1 ASFFCDDIGSPLQ
14 HSRSSSAMFQTSSDT
29 AAPYSMDVAASGLGT
44 VALDT
49 TSSGGAEAGADSGA
63 GAGTDGMDV
72 STDIQQAGGPQD
84 AAGASLEAP
93 GSTGKQS
100 STKAGNRKRARAT
113 SEQVSVLE
121 SVFVVNRSPA
131 SRLRE
136 DLAARLNMAPRQVQV
151 WFQNRRA
158 KEKTQQRVPR
168 GLQHSGPMM
177 MDAMGYANM
186 NPEFYSMA
194 MASTFMGGGGDNNGN
209 NCGAGTFGGHPA
221 ATTAM
226 QGQQQQQQQPQLQQ
240 LPQHQ
245 QQQTPHTLLDN
256 QMAFAM
262 AGGAAPTTPGAANPW
277 LSWNG
282 ELMQTA
288 DQATAGFPMDA
299 LSLGFSAAA
308 AQALAQAINVSDSR
322 RESEMS
328 GITAVASPTGPGSMA
343 MAMAMA
349 TAAAASAS
357 VSESVGLTASSATSP
372 VTTPV
377 AAGEDGVAGMA
388 GDGSGAGE
396 NSASMGSGRVA
407 GAMRRPAPLAL
418 AGVPLAMPLQMPM
431 PMHMSPQT
439 QMPMQMP
446 MQMPP
451 PPQMAMQ
458 MPVHVQYAAYSPFVP
473 DSASYMVL
481 DAARLTV
488 GSWHRVPMAETELT
502 CLACVSPPAP
512 KPVQRPGSHR
522 PAELDALAGEFQWII
537 GSQGVRYKMVVPY
550 SAISR
555 IKFRE
560 APDTAAALVDATG
573 DTVANPQAALGLL
586 ACALKNPQARGEL
599 AIHVYDQP
607 AFFFQAD
614 GGEWRAIGDFSE
626 NLSASTTYVHTVA
639 GPFGAL
645 FCQLRVLLATCSRLK
660 IAADPLMALWL
671 GNIDDPYGAA
681 AAVPPHAWLPCG
693 DAVRLHSVR
702 RAVEQEA
709 EATNVNTNSNA
720 DANSVAAALPA
731 FNMYVPVSA
740 AASTIGTLT
749 PTSATGAPPALG
761 SARHSVFALHD
772 GGHAAAAAA
781 AVAGQLP
788 LKTQRSASL
797 PFIRAAAPVA
807 KANPGSSLCRTVDG
821 ASPEPAAGNTPPH
834 PPAAPAT
841 ALPLRHRASGNHL
854 RRPAPYPV
862 AAAAAAAAGGS
873 SRVNSPQM
881 SPSPF
886 WYAHNLRRTSRESL
900 GGAAAAATAPHPGMF
915 VRRESDAELALAMNN
930 AFAAGDVFGG
940 ARGLSDL
947 YGMAGVPP
955 SPLSNV
961 AMAAAP
967 GSASGD
973 APPVVD
979 EPAGMSNAEIVM
991 AIFNAMNSAA
1001 ATVPPPAQQQHQ
1013 QQHQHQPG
1021 TDGGT
1026 GSLGLDP
1033 NAFMLLQSSL
1043 AEAGK
1048 PMDWSFDWPLGG
1060 GAAGGAA
1067 GAAALTTTAAPG
1079 MQGLEQEFMTPGLSN
1094 TSATCDGDRDG
1105 DGDGDGRSSGSIS
1118 SRSGMHVD
1126 WSGHPTPAEAL
1137 GETAPS

>member
-1 ASFFCDDIGSPLQ
+1 
-14 HSRSSSAMFQTSSDT
+14 MFQTSSDT
-29 AAPYSMDVAASGLGT
+29 ATPYSMDVAAGSLGKT
-44 VALDT
+44 GLDT
-49 TSSGGAEAGADSGA
+49 TGSGGAEAGAGA
-63 GAGTDGMDV
+63 GGMDV
-72 STDIQQAGGPQD
+72 STDGQQGGGAHD
-84 AAGASLEAP
+84 AAAGSLEAT

-100 STKAGNRKRARAT
+100 TKSGHRKRARAT
-113 SEQVSVLE
+113 SEQVAVLE
-121 SVFVVNRSPA
+121 SVFLVNRSPA

-136 DLAARLNMAPRQVQV
+136 DLATRLNMAPRQVQV

-158 KEKTQQRVPR
+158 KEKTQQRAPR
-168 GLQHSGPMM
+168 GLQHHGQMM
-177 MDAMGYANM
+177 MDPMGYANL
-186 NPEFYSMA
+186 NPEFYSMT
-194 MASTFMGGGGDNNGN
+194 MASTFMAGGDGSGN
-209 NCGAGTFGGHPA
+209 SSGTGSFGAGPAAMGFGTHPA
-221 ATTAM
+221 AAAAM
-226 QGQQQQQQQPQLQQ
+226 QGQQQPQLQHHQPQQHQQQQQQQP
-240 LPQHQ
+240 HM
-245 QQQTPHTLLDN
+245 LLDN
-256 QMAFAM
+256 QVALAM

-277 LSWNG
+277 LSWG
-282 ELMQTA
+282 GDLVQPG
-288 DQATAGFPMDA
+288 DQATAGFPVDA

-308 AQALAQAINVSDSR
+308 AQALAQAVNVSDSR

-349 TAAAASAS
+349 TAAAAA
-357 VSESVGLTASSATSP
+357 SESTGMTASSVVSP

-377 AAGEDGVAGMA
+377 AGGEDSAAGMA
-388 GDGSGAGE
+388 VDSGSAGE
-396 NSASMGSGRVA
+396 GSTAAAGGRVA

-418 AGVPLAMPLQMPM
+418 AGVPLAMPMQMQMPGQMHVQPQMQAPM
-431 PMHMSPQT
+431 PMH
-439 QMPMQMP
+439 
-446 MQMPP
+446 
-451 PPQMAMQ
+451 
-458 MPVHVQYAAYSPFVP
+458 VQYPAYSPFVP

-488 GSWHRVPMAETELT
+488 GSWHRVPQADTELT

-537 GSQGVRYKMVVPY
+537 GSQGVRYKMVLPY

-560 APDTAAALVDATG
+560 APDAAAPLVDAAS
-573 DTVANPQAALGLL
+573 DSVANPQAALALL

-681 AAVPPHAWLPCG
+681 AAVPPHAWLPCSDG
-693 DAVRLHSVR
+693 VRLHSVR
-702 RAVEQEA
+702 RGSDSASAAAGLPGSDGVSTNA
-709 EATNVNTNSNA
+709 NANVNINTSA
-720 DANSVAAALPA
+720 AVAAALPA
-731 FNMYVPVSA
+731 FNMYVPPVSA

-749 PTSATGAPPALG
+749 PTSAMSLTGAPPMSATGAPPYAAQPPYAGQPPL
-761 SARHSVFALHD
+761 SAAARHSVFALHD
-772 GGHAAAAAA
+772 AGHAAAAAA

-797 PFIRAAAPVA
+797 PFIRPVA
-807 KANPGSSLCRTVDG
+807 TPAKAANPSSLCRTVDG
-821 ASPEPAAGNTPPH
+821 ASPEPTDAAHTPPH
-834 PPAAPAT
+834 QHAQQQPQPPTTPAT

-862 AAAAAAAAGGS
+862 APAAG

-886 WYAHNLRRTSRESL
+886 WYAHNLRRASRESL
-900 GGAAAAATAPHPGMF
+900 TAGTAPHPPGTF

-930 AFAAGDVFGG
+930 AFAAGDVLGG
-940 ARGLSDL
+940 HRSLADL
-947 YGMAGVPP
+947 YGMPAVPP

-961 AMAAAP
+961 TMAAVAAAAAP
-967 GSASGD
+967 PPPAADDQQQPAMSSAD
-973 APPVVD
+973 
-979 EPAGMSNAEIVM
+979 IVM

-1001 ATVPPPAQQQHQ
+1001 TASAAPPQLQPPAA
-1013 QQHQHQPG
+1013 
-1021 TDGGT
+1021 DA

-1033 NAFMLLQSSL
+1033 SAFMLLQSSM
-1043 AEAGK
+1043 ADAATAK
-1048 PMDWSFDWPLGG
+1048 PMDWCFDWPM
-1060 GAAGGAA
+1060 AAAAASAAPPFTAAGAA
-1067 GAAALTTTAAPG
+1067 GAA
-1079 MQGLEQEFMTPGLSN
+1079 MQGLEPEFMTPGLST
-1094 TSATCDGDRDG
+1094 TSATCDGDRDADADADADA
-1105 DGDGDGRSSGSIS
+1105 DGDARSGAS
-1118 SRSGMHVD
+1118 SRSRSAMNVD
-1126 WSGHPTPAEAL
+1126 WSGRSAPPEAL
-1137 GETAPS
+1137 GEVAPS